1 MEDLQPS
8 VLLLPNSHHP
18 YSFLWFEVNST
29 AQKNSVCVCV
39 VA

>member
-18 YSFLWFEVNST
+18 YSLLWFEVNST